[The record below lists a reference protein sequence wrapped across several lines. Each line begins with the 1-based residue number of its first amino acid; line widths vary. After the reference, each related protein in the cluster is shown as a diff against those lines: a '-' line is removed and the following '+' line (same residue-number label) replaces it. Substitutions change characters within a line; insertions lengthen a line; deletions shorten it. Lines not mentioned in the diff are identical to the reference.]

1 MSQSHI
7 HDFCVFHLHSIFP
20 LEINLP
26 QVMYLF
32 TKRRKEK
39 QLYKKLVE
47 NIVLFSLADSPLK
60 QEDN

>member
-1 MSQSHI
+1 MSKSHI
-7 HDFCVFHLHSIFP
+7 HDFSIFHLDSIFP

-39 QLYKKLVE
+39 QLHKKLVE
-47 NIVLFSLADSPLK
+47 NIVFFSLDDSPLK

>member
-1 MSQSHI
+1 M
-7 HDFCVFHLHSIFP
+7 C
-20 LEINLP
+20 
-26 QVMYLF
+26 LF